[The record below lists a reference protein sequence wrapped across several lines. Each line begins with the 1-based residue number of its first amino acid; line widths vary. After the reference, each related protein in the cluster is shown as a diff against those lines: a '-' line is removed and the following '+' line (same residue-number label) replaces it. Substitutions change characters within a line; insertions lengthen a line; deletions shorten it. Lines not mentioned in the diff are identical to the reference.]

1 VVVLTFRWKIEKSE
15 GAHLVSQT
23 ESGKIVRTEWSFRF
37 LGINLDPAVSGEGFE
52 LDFLAAEIDVVPSDA
67 FGTHSVRSR
76 SAVEVDCD
84 DEDVGEP
91 VIEGRRLC

>member
-52 LDFLAAEIDVVPSDA
+52 LAFLAMGIDVVPSDA
-67 FGTHSVRSR
+67 FVTHSVRS
-76 SAVEVDCD
+76 SGAVEVDCN
-84 DEDVGEP
+84 DEDVVEQA
-91 VIEGRRLC
+91 IEGRGLC